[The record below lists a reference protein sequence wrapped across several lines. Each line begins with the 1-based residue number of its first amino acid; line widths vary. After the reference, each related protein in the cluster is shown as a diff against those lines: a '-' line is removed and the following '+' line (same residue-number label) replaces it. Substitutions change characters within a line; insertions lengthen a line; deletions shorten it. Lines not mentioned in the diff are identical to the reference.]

1 MTLNHINKKTEHKTR
16 CFHFIKK
23 VNVLWI
29 KKKAGVAKQKD
40 ITYIIEQL

>member
-1 MTLNHINKKTEHKTR
+1 MIVQAQ
-16 CFHFIKK
+16 IKK
-23 VNVLWI
+23 KLLHNVLINVLWI